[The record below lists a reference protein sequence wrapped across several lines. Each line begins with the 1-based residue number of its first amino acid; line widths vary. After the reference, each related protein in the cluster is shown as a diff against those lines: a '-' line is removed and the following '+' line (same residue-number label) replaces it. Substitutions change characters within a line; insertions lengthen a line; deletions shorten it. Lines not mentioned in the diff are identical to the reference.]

1 MKEHPI
7 LFSTPMVQAILD
19 GRKTMTRR
27 IAKGVSS
34 LHYGNPSQSIEDLW
48 RFHVEGGS
56 CQGHTNTPLTIKCPY
71 GQVGNHLWVRET
83 WCKDLDHNIFYK
95 ADNMPP
101 WKDTKWKPSIFMPRS
116 ASRITLEITNIRV
129 ERLQEISNED
139 SLSEGIAIPDEPV
152 HFAPREYFKI
162 LWNNI
167 NSKKYPWSSNPW
179 VWVIEFKKVEK
190 I

>member
-1 MKEHPI
+1 MLKMQKAE
-7 LFSTPMVQAILD
+7 F
-19 GRKTMTRR
+19 
-27 IAKGVSS
+27 
-34 LHYGNPSQSIEDLW
+34 
-48 RFHVEGGS
+48 
-56 CQGHTNTPLTIKCPY
+56 KCPY
-71 GQVGNHLWVRET
+71 GQAGDHLWVRET
-83 WCKDLDHNIFYK
+83 FWKHETGAIFYK
-95 ADNMPP
+95 ADNDNIRNGE
-101 WKDTKWKPSIFMPRS
+101 KFKPSIFMPRS